1 MGAWNL
7 DPNGW
12 ILAADETVISTVD
25 LYANGYVE
33 KEGWGSTFG
42 TSFAT
47 PTAAAAF
54 TNYLNDWIDELNESG
69 ENLSDVELTEEELE
83 AIDYSDMVNSIIS
96 LITES
101 VNVTVSNVGQL
112 LEETVDVLDY
122 TISKDGLD
130 PTPVDSISP
139 YTII

>member
-1 MGAWNL
+1 MSAINSNMTGLEIPKRNQRGCLNL

-33 KEGWGSTFG
+33 KEGSGSTFG

-54 TNYLNDWIDELNESG
+54 TNYLNDWIDEL
-69 ENLSDVELTEEELE
+69 LTLE
-83 AIDYSDMVNSIIS
+83 KI
-96 LITES
+96 
-101 VNVTVSNVGQL
+101 
-112 LEETVDVLDY
+112 
-122 TISKDGLD
+122 
-130 PTPVDSISP
+130 
-139 YTII
+139 